1 MNQPNEK
8 KRFLIVI
15 PVAVITTAGI
25 FIGVNLNKSLR
36 ISDNLEAGK
45 ECYNNMEY
53 QQAVDYFNDVL
64 DDDDKNVEAY
74 YFKVN
79 SLMAENNYDDA
90 TAAVEFGYK
99 MTHSEILGELK
110 DNIIQKPADNP
121 VADSQ
126 PVVSNVISDSI
137 YDNTQ
142 VTVEFTVPQESIFNN
157 ETVNLNP
164 DVNIPAYIPPVTHKS
179 DSADTDKNNIDS
191 DDFSKSD
198 NADGKN
204 NNLPQDIPETS
215 ESIPP
220 QITEPVQTDLTD
232 SSETD
237 YSVTDVPADTSESI
251 SEDTSQSSLINIDGV
266 ISDEEYRI
274 YENLLE
280 KIIDKIFD
288 MIEQREKNK

>member
-1 MNQPNEK
+1 MIILNQPDEK

-15 PVAVITTAGI
+15 PVAVIATAGI
-25 FIGVNLNKSLR
+25 FIGINLNKSLR

-64 DDDDKNVEAY
+64 DDDEKNVEAY

-90 TAAVEFGYK
+90 AAAVEFGYK
-99 MTHSEILGELK
+99 MTNSEVLGELK

-126 PVVSNVISDSI
+126 PVVSNVISDNI
-137 YDNTQ
+137 YDDTK
-142 VTVEFTVPQESIFNN
+142 VTVEFTAPEESIFNN

-179 DSADTDKNNIDS
+179 DSADTDKDNTDG
-191 DDFSKSD
+191 DDRKTD
-198 NADGKN
+198 NADIKN
-204 NNLPQDIPETS
+204 NLDIPETS
-215 ESIPP
+215 ESISE
-220 QITEPVQTDLTD
+220 QFTEPFPADSTG

-237 YSVTDVPADTSESI
+237 YPVTDVPADTSENI
-251 SEDTSQSSLINIDGV
+251 SDDTSQSSLINIDGV